1 MVVPPS
7 EATTDLDAHIA
18 GRAQALRQAA
28 GLSLAELAAR
38 SGVSKAMISKVE
50 RGESS
55 PTATLLGRLAAG
67 LGVTLT
73 AFLAPD
79 ELQPRRLRKRAD
91 QPVWRD
97 PEIGYRRRQVAPLNP
112 QTRVELVEVELPR
125 GARIAY
131 PRWSGNPYA
140 QRLWVVEGALHVDYG
155 EEVFDL
161 DAGDSLDFGVDR
173 NLTFKTLGARM
184 CRYLLVIAA
193 G

>member
-1 MVVPPS
+1 VPRP
-7 EATTDLDAHIA
+7 ETTTDLDAHIA
-18 GRAQALRQAA
+18 GRAQALRLAA

-67 LGVTLT
+67 LGVSLT

-79 ELQPRRLRKRAD
+79 ELHPQRLRKRAD

-97 PEIGYRRRQVAPLNP
+97 PENGYRRRQVAPLDA

-125 GARIAY
+125 GARITY

-140 QRLWVVEGALHVDYG
+140 QRLWVVEGALRVDYG
-155 EEVFDL
+155 EEAFDL

-173 NLTFKTLGARM
+173 NLAFKTLGGRM